1 VCELSQHAFAL
12 GRYLAFHRGGSANT
26 KDRATR
32 RQFLKLRNPVELGQ
46 ALQFALL
53 LVLIILASHAIR
65 DWLGEAGIYLL
76 AAISGLADVDAITI
90 SMARLRIGEIS
101 MHSAALAVL
110 AATVV
115 NTLTKATLGAI
126 IAGSKTAAQI
136 LGSIVGCVLIGVAV
150 AWWWL
155 Y

>member
-1 VCELSQHAFAL
+1 MLLLL
-12 GRYLAFHRGGSANT
+12 GGIWLFIAPVLR
-26 KDRATR
+26 TR
-32 RQFLKLRNPVELGQ
+32 KTERPAVNFLKLRNPVELGQ